1 MFAPVSPGLK
11 PQGSTDEAR
20 FQRLGRG
27 LRLSPN
33 GASLSQRAVSTA
45 RASWRNS
52 VQGLGCTPGTEFG
65 RPLPVEDGTDVAR
78 STTPETRRLTHC
90 QMVGDRMDSLF
101 SRGQAPPVKQK
112 LVLVSHTHWDR
123 EWYLPF
129 QEFRV
134 RLVRLIDLLLDIMEL
149 DPNYR
154 HFTLDG
160 QTIVLEDYLEVR
172 PEREG
177 ELRRLVR
184 EGRILIGPW
193 YVIPDEFLVGGESI
207 IRNLIAGHRQA
218 KRFGSP
224 MRVGY
229 LPDPFGHITQ
239 LPQILRGFD
248 IDSALLW
255 RGVGGK
261 ARKSEFIWRAPNGS
275 EVLAIY
281 TPRGYDNAAILPSSI
296 PQLMESVKDIR
307 AALTP
312 YATTEYLL
320 LLNGDDHLEPQP
332 NLPRLIAAA
341 NGRLKDAELIHGTL
355 PLLIQGIRE
364 SATQRN
370 ITWQVVDGEM
380 RSAELAHILAGVLST
395 RMDIKQQNHQVETL
409 LTKWAEPFSLFAAL
423 ETRRFSRQ
431 PRPNAWMPLL
441 RLAWRYTLQNH
452 PHDSICGCSIDQVGE
467 DVRSRFT
474 WGRQIGQMVTQQS
487 LETLATS
494 INTAAMPVP
503 PGYGALAGGTQSA
516 RGGEGHGYV
525 VVFNP
530 DSGPRT
536 DFVEVSVQLPPAN
549 ADLALADE
557 QGTLLP
563 YQVLR
568 LRQSELY
575 SQTISRDRVAGY
587 LRMAGLGGGWPVWKI
602 KILEGIVTR
611 LLKGKIPVLAVTA
624 VSIRPSPGHRTVD
637 VEVEMGPGGQ
647 NYEAIASALRQA
659 SALVDLGEV
668 QFFRVR
674 VIRRDEAD
682 IGFIAP
688 AVPAHGYR
696 VFQLLTGH
704 RQRVAMSGEI
714 ASNVIQNEY
723 LSVQVNTD
731 DGALTVSDRET
742 GITLSGVNAVIDG
755 GDAGDE
761 YTYSPPTED
770 LIISQPSQPPTI
782 ALVEN
787 GPARLTLRVQRLYSL
802 PASLT
807 PDRRARSA
815 DVVACPITSYVTLY
829 QGVKRVDIR
838 TEVHNQAR
846 DHRLRVLMPIGIQ
859 TQQSHAEG
867 HFAVVS
873 RPVGLPSPRE
883 DWLEHPVSSHPQ
895 KAFVD
900 VNDGQ
905 IGLMVANKGLPEY
918 DVSPDGG
925 GTVVALTL
933 LRCVGWLSR
942 DDLTTREGAA
952 GPILPTPNAQM
963 IGHHTFEYC
972 LIPHA
977 GSWETHFRQA
987 HWFAHPLRAIRTNA
1001 HGGSLPTSTSFLD
1014 VKPGSVVVSA
1024 IKAPE
1029 EGEGI
1034 VLRCFNITGVPV
1046 TAQITV
1052 FASLVR
1058 AERLNLNEESRGEF
1072 PLNDE
1077 HTVYL
1082 PLSPHEIATLRLHP
1096 APYST

>member
-1 MFAPVSPGLK
+1 MNAI
-11 PQGSTDEAR
+11 
-20 FQRLGRG
+20 
-27 LRLSPN
+27 
-33 GASLSQRAVSTA
+33 
-45 RASWRNS
+45 
-52 VQGLGCTPGTEFG
+52 
-65 RPLPVEDGTDVAR
+65 
-78 STTPETRRLTHC
+78 
-90 QMVGDRMDSLF
+90 F
-101 SRGQAPPVKQK
+101 SRSQAPPIKQK

-134 RLVRLIDLLLDIMEL
+134 RLVRLIDLLLDIMEH

-154 HFTLDG
+154 YFTLDG

-172 PEREG
+172 PEREK
-177 ELRRLVR
+177 ELRRLIK

-193 YVIPDEFLVGGESI
+193 YVIPDEFLVSSESVL
-207 IRNLIAGHRQA
+207 RNLMLGQRQA
-218 KRFGSP
+218 ARFGSS
-224 MRVGY
+224 MGVGY
-229 LPDPFGHITQ
+229 LPDPFGHISQ

-248 IDSALLW
+248 IDSAVLW

-261 ARKSEFIWRAPNGS
+261 AIKSEFIWRAPNGS
-275 EVLAIY
+275 EVLVIY

-296 PQLMESVKDIR
+296 PQLMEAIKGIR
-307 AALTP
+307 EALAP

-320 LLNGDDHLEPQP
+320 LLNGDDHMEPQP
-332 NLPRLIAAA
+332 NVPRLVAAA
-341 NGRLKDAELIHGTL
+341 NSRLKDAELIHGTL

-364 SATQRN
+364 SAAQRN
-370 ITWQVVDGEM
+370 ITWEVVDGEM

-395 RMDIKQQNHQVETL
+395 RMDIKQQNHEVEAL
-409 LTKWAEPFSLFAAL
+409 LTKWAEPFSVFAVL

-431 PRPNAWMPLL
+431 PQPNAWMPLL

-452 PHDSICGCSIDQVGE
+452 PHDSICGCSIDQVGR
-467 DVRSRFT
+467 DVRARFA
-474 WGRQIGQMVTQQS
+474 WAWQIGQSVTQQS
-487 LETLATS
+487 LETLAS
-494 INTAAMPVP
+494 NINTAAMPVP
-503 PGYGALAGGTQSA
+503 PGYTPLTGGMQLAGGS
-516 RGGEGHGYV
+516 EGQGYV

-536 DFVEVSVQLPPAN
+536 DFVEVPIQLPPGN
-549 ADLALADE
+549 ADLALADD
-557 QGTLLP
+557 QGGQSP

-587 LRMAGLGGGWPVWKI
+587 LRMAGLGGGWPIWKI

-611 LLKGKIPVLAVTA
+611 LLKGKMPVLAVTA
-624 VSIRPSPGHRTVD
+624 VNIRPNPGRRTAD

-668 QFFRVR
+668 RFFRVR

-682 IGFIAP
+682 IGFIAHN
-688 AVPAHGYR
+688 VPAHGYR

-704 RQRVAMSGEI
+704 RQRVAISGEI
-714 ASNVIQNEY
+714 VSNAIQNEY
-723 LSVQVNTD
+723 LSVQVNTE
-731 DGALTVSDRET
+731 DGTLTVFDKET
-742 GITLSGVNAVIDG
+742 GIVLNGANAIIDG

-761 YTYSPPTED
+761 YTYSPPAED
-770 LIISQPSQPPTI
+770 LVISKPSQPPDI
-782 ALVEN
+782 ALIEN
-787 GPARLTLRVQRLYSL
+787 GPSRFTLRVLRRYSL

-815 DVVACPITSYVTLY
+815 DRVICPITSYVTIC

-838 TEVHNQAR
+838 TEVQNEAR
-846 DHRLRVLMPIGIQ
+846 DHRLRVLMPIGVQ
-859 TQQSHAEG
+859 TPQSHAEG
-867 HFAVVS
+867 HFAVIP
-873 RPVGLPSPRE
+873 RPIGVPSPRE

-895 KAFVD
+895 RSFVD

-905 IGLMVANKGLPEY
+905 IGLMVANKGIPEY
-918 DVSPDGG
+918 DVGPGEGS
-925 GTVVALTL
+925 TVIALTL

-942 DDLTTREGAA
+942 DDLATREGAA
-952 GPILPTPNAQM
+952 GPILPTPDAQM
-963 IGHHTFEYC
+963 IGHHVFEYC

-977 GSWETHFRQA
+977 GSWETVFQQA
-987 HWFAHPLRAIRTNA
+987 HWFANPLRAVRTGA
-1001 HGGSLPTSTSFLD
+1001 HGGSLPTSASFLD
-1014 VKPGSVVVSA
+1014 VKPASVVVSA

-1058 AERLNLNEESRGEF
+1058 AERLNLNEESRGEL

-1096 APYST
+1096 APESR